1 MPEREAGPEVD
12 YAERFSRPRRTRFK
26 GLFDKL
32 AVLALPLLLLALI
45 AQAAFHFRDALA
57 AHCAGDQAALV
68 KAVRAAGLHGRPA
81 AARSRGLSIDASDL
95 QADPAHRG
103 LLMLTA
109 TLRNRAGVAA
119 RLSATS
125 S

>member
-1 MPEREAGPEVD
+1 MWTGRRGSSRPTTRQRRRALPEREAGPEVD

-57 AHCAGDQAALV
+57 AHVPATKPTLV
-68 KAVRAAGLHGRPA
+68 KACALAGLQRSARCRRRAACRSTRRTCRPI
-81 AARSRGLSIDASDL
+81 RRI
-95 QADPAHRG
+95 ADC
-103 LLMLTA
+103 
-109 TLRNRAGVAA
+109 
-119 RLSATS
+119 
-125 S
+125 